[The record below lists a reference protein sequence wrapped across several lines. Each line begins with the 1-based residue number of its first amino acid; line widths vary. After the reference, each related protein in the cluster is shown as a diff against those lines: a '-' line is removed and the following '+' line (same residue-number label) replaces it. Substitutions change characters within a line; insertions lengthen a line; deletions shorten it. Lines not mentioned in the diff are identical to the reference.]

1 MISFMSALSV
11 DILAFFMTETE
22 GPTQVTKTNL
32 QRLLISSPV
41 WKKIKIKNQDRVN
54 RSTVAQ
60 MAAR

>member
-1 MISFMSALSV
+1 MSFMSALSV

-41 WKKIKIKNQDRVN
+41 WKQKDLGEIIFSSQR
-54 RSTVAQ
+54 
-60 MAAR
+60 